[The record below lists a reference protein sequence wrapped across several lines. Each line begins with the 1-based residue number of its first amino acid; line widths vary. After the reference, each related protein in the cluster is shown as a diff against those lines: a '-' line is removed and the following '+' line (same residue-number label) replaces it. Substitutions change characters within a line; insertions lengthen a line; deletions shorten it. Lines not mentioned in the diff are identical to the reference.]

1 MKMKNVHWPCKKM
14 DFNQIYVCLDYFVQS
29 SMHKASYIPVGH
41 REGPHPRNGMT
52 DEDSLS

>member
-52 DEDSLS
+52 DEESLS